1 MTHEPG
7 HTTDPNYDKLHWK
20 IKMGYDEV
28 MQEGDPTKK
37 KKKSKFKKDKAT
49 EANAY

>member
-1 MTHEPG
+1 MTHKHG
-7 HTTDPNYDKLHWK
+7 HATDPNYDKLPWK
-20 IKMGYDEV
+20 TKMRYDEA
-28 MQEGDPTKK
+28 MKGGDPT